1 MEMLDMMECIVEV
14 RWVLIRLIFKDTLG
28 IERYETSWIVMD
40 LVDILLL
47 DFAFQVD
54 VSDVN
59 YGVSFGKTV
68 DRRGELDEGNEGLII

>member
-1 MEMLDMMECIVEV
+1 MMECIVEV

>member
-1 MEMLDMMECIVEV
+1 
-14 RWVLIRLIFKDTLG
+14 
-28 IERYETSWIVMD
+28 MD

-68 DRRGELDEGNEGLII
+68 DRRGELDEGNEGLIIQIFNDFKEKMLVVVDGLDKLWMHYFIILLE